1 MTKTYPQRLMLRL
14 LTASFMLFLALSL
27 GAQPRMSVKMKLSDA
42 STKDPVGFAT
52 VSITLKGH
60 DTASG
65 YILSTAEG
73 VAQLS
78 VVVKG
83 TYILKAELM
92 GYKTYEKEIRI
103 DKSVDLGEI
112 GMEPDV
118 EVLEAAS
125 VTAIGNPIIVKKDTV
140 EYSASSFKT
149 SDNDMLEELLKKL
162 PGVEVGSDGSITANG
177 ETITK
182 VMIDGKEFFLDD
194 PQLATKNIP
203 AKIIEKVRVVEKKSE
218 QAEFTGI
225 DDGDEETVID
235 LSVKKGMMD
244 GWFGN
249 VMAGGGHDLPD
260 KGYYTDGLTPAK
272 DGWRYQ
278 AAGMAGRF
286 SENSQLSI
294 ILNANNTNNRGF
306 NDVAGSMMQTM
317 RGSRG
322 FGRGTG
328 GWGRNGIT
336 SSWMAGANGAFD
348 LLDGDMELNG
358 NYMYG
363 GSRTDVEE
371 QSSRTTYMDDGS
383 LLIYDNDGYNIS
395 NSYGHRFGIRLDH
408 KFSENTSI
416 LFEPQF
422 NFGNGGYTEYS
433 DFLTLSEMDSERD
446 TTNLGFNENRGAN
459 RNWTTNGFLLFRQRL
474 GKPGRTLSVMFN
486 YRFSNNS
493 LLGYN
498 QSLTRTF
505 ELDTPKDSVINQ
517 RFDQDSRNYSMTG
530 RVVYTEPLGHDF
542 YLEANYS
549 YSWNKS
555 MSVKDTYNSGGL
567 VSDLL
572 DLENGHLAYDP
583 SGEVYDDI
591 YSNNIVNRYV
601 NQSAGL
607 NFMYQ
612 KEKLRAQLGAAL
624 RPTDTYNETNGE
636 VYDTLVLNWS
646 PQAMLSYD
654 IDDNT
659 NVRMFYFGRSSQPST
674 SQLMPVPDNS
684 DPLNVSLGNPYLIPY
699 FNHNIRAMFG
709 YTDKETFMSIH
720 GRFGGSLVQ
729 SPIVNAQW
737 YDENGAQYSIPVN
750 GPVSGSV
757 DGRVMV
763 NSPFAKDSK
772 FSVFSMTYARYNE
785 SNSYIGK
792 TGGFDTGLYYDSR
805 NAEFDYDRFMQD
817 FSDRKD
823 EMFTENRT
831 QSLSFTQ
838 RLRFTFRNDVVEVN
852 IGGRTRMSKSWYTI
866 ASYNQ
871 KPTWNNQVDASV
883 NWTIPGGVNLI
894 SGLDYNWYNGYTTP
908 QEDEFILNAEVNK
921 LLLKDRLTLA
931 VKAYDI
937 FNQSKNLSV
946 TDESNYH
953 LETRNNTLGRYIM
966 VSLTYRFGNFSG
978 PQGGR
983 GPGGRG
989 PMGPPPHGRR

>member
-395 NSYGHRFGIRLDH
+395 NSDGHRFGIRLDH

-542 YLEANYS
+542 YLEAN
-549 YSWNKS
+549 
-555 MSVKDTYNSGGL
+555 
-567 VSDLL
+567 
-572 DLENGHLAYDP
+572 
-583 SGEVYDDI
+583 
-591 YSNNIVNRYV
+591 
-601 NQSAGL
+601 
-607 NFMYQ
+607 
-612 KEKLRAQLGAAL
+612 
-624 RPTDTYNETNGE
+624 
-636 VYDTLVLNWS
+636 
-646 PQAMLSYD
+646 
-654 IDDNT
+654 
-659 NVRMFYFGRSSQPST
+659 
-674 SQLMPVPDNS
+674 
-684 DPLNVSLGNPYLIPY
+684 
-699 FNHNIRAMFG
+699 
-709 YTDKETFMSIH
+709 
-720 GRFGGSLVQ
+720 
-729 SPIVNAQW
+729 
-737 YDENGAQYSIPVN
+737 
-750 GPVSGSV
+750 
-757 DGRVMV
+757 
-763 NSPFAKDSK
+763 
-772 FSVFSMTYARYNE
+772 
-785 SNSYIGK
+785 
-792 TGGFDTGLYYDSR
+792 
-805 NAEFDYDRFMQD
+805 
-817 FSDRKD
+817 
-823 EMFTENRT
+823 
-831 QSLSFTQ
+831 
-838 RLRFTFRNDVVEVN
+838 
-852 IGGRTRMSKSWYTI
+852 
-866 ASYNQ
+866 
-871 KPTWNNQVDASV
+871 
-883 NWTIPGGVNLI
+883 
-894 SGLDYNWYNGYTTP
+894 
-908 QEDEFILNAEVNK
+908 
-921 LLLKDRLTLA
+921 
-931 VKAYDI
+931 
-937 FNQSKNLSV
+937 
-946 TDESNYH
+946 
-953 LETRNNTLGRYIM
+953 
-966 VSLTYRFGNFSG
+966 
-978 PQGGR
+978 
-983 GPGGRG
+983 
-989 PMGPPPHGRR
+989 

>member
-1 MTKTYPQRLMLRL
+1 MTKTYPQQSVVRL
-14 LTASFMLFLALSL
+14 LAVFFLLMPALFS
-27 GAQPRMSVKMKLSDA
+27 GAQPRYSISMKFVDE
-42 STKDPVGFAT
+42 STSDPVGFAT

-73 VAQLS
+73 NARLS
-78 VVVKG
+78 VAVKG
-83 TYILKAELM
+83 TYVLKAELM
-92 GYKTYEKEIRI
+92 GYISYQKEILI
-103 DKSVDLGEI
+103 DKSMDLGELK
-112 GMEPDV
+112 MKPDV

-125 VTAIGNPIIVKKDTV
+125 ITAVGNPIVVKKDTV

-162 PGVEVGSDGSITANG
+162 PGVEVDSDGTITANG

-235 LSVKKGMMD
+235 LSVKPRMMD

-260 KGYYTDGLTPAK
+260 KGYYTDGRTPAK

-286 SENSQLSI
+286 TDKSQISI

-306 NDVAGSMMQTM
+306 RDVAGSMMQNM

-322 FGRGTG
+322 MGRGTG

-336 SSWMAGANGAFD
+336 TSWMAGANGAFD
-348 LLDGDMELNG
+348 LLDGNMELNG

-363 GSRTDVEE
+363 GSSRLVEE

-383 LLIYDNDGYNIS
+383 LLIYDNDGQNTS
-395 NSYGHRFGIRLDH
+395 RSDGHRFGIRLDH

-433 DFLTLSEMDSERD
+433 DFVTVSEMGADRD
-446 TTNLGFNENRGAN
+446 TTNRGFNENRATN
-459 RNWTTNGFLLFRQRL
+459 DNWTANGFLLFRQKL
-474 GKPGRTLSVMFN
+474 GKPGRTLSLMFN
-486 YRFSNNS
+486 YNFSNNG
-493 LLGYN
+493 LQGYN
-498 QSLTRTF
+498 QSLTSTF
-505 ELDTPKDSVINQ
+505 ETGVQKDSIINQ
-517 RFDQDSRNYSMTG
+517 RFGQTSTSSSLSG
-530 RVVYTEPLGHDF
+530 RAVYTEPLGHDF

-549 YSWNKS
+549 YSWNMSK
-555 MSVKDTYNSGGL
+555 SVKDTYNSGGVLEDL
-567 VSDLL
+567 VDK
-572 DLENGHLAYDP
+572 DGGHMIYDP
-583 SGEVYDDI
+583 SGEKYDVT
-591 YSNNIVNRYV
+591 YSNNILNRYV

-612 KEKLRAQLGAAL
+612 KNKLRAQLGAAL
-624 RPTDTYNETNGE
+624 RPTDTHNVTNGE
-636 VYDTLVLNWS
+636 SYDSKVLNWS
-646 PQAMLSYD
+646 PQAMFGYD
-654 IDDNT
+654 IDDFT
-659 NVRMFYFGRSSQPST
+659 HVRMFYFGRSSQPST

-699 FNHNIRAMFG
+699 FSHNARLMFG
-709 YTDKETFMSIH
+709 YTDRETFMSIH
-720 GRFGGSLVQ
+720 GRFGASLVQ
-729 SPIVNAQW
+729 DPIVNAQW
-737 YDENGAQYSIPVN
+737 YDSNGAQFSIPVN
-750 GPVSGSV
+750 GPLSGSV
-757 DGRVMV
+757 DGRIMI
-763 NSPFAKDSK
+763 NSPFRKDSK
-772 FSVFSMTYARYNE
+772 FSVFSMTFARYNE

-792 TGGFDTGLYYDSR
+792 TDGFDTDAYYDSST
-805 NAEFDYDRFMQD
+805 AEFDYDSFHSD
-817 FSDRKD
+817 FASDGSR
-823 EMFTENRT
+823 MFTENKTR
-831 QSLSFTQ
+831 SLSFTQ
-838 RLRFTFRNDVVEVN
+838 RLRFTFRNDAVEVN
-852 IGGRTRMSKSWYTI
+852 IGGRTRVSKSWYTI
-866 ASYNQ
+866 SSYNQ

-894 SGLDYNWYNGYTTP
+894 SSIDYNWYNGYTTP
-908 QEDEFILNAEVNK
+908 QEDEVIFNAEVNK
-921 LLLKDRLTLA
+921 LFLKDRLTLA

-966 VSLTYRFGNFSG
+966 VSLTYRFGNFNG

-989 PMGPPPHGRR
+989 PMGGPPHRR

>member
-249 VMAGGGHDLPD
+249 AMAGGGHDLPD
-260 KGYYTDGLTPAK
+260 KGYYTDGMSPAS

-306 NDVAGSMMQTM
+306 NDLAGSMMQTM

-383 LLIYDNDGYNIS
+383 MLIYDNDGYNIS
-395 NSYGHRFGIRLDH
+395 NTDGHRFGVRFEH

-433 DFLTLSEMDSERD
+433 DFLTLSEMDADRD

-459 RNWTTNGFLLFRQRL
+459 RNWTTNGFLLT
-474 GKPGRTLSVMFN
+474 GPRTDSC
-486 YRFSNNS
+486 FSA
-493 LLGYN
+493 
-498 QSLTRTF
+498 R
-505 ELDTPKDSVINQ
+505 DS
-517 RFDQDSRNYSMTG
+517 
-530 RVVYTEPLGHDF
+530 
-542 YLEANYS
+542 
-549 YSWNKS
+549 
-555 MSVKDTYNSGGL
+555 
-567 VSDLL
+567 
-572 DLENGHLAYDP
+572 EN
-583 SGEVYDDI
+583 
-591 YSNNIVNRYV
+591 R
-601 NQSAGL
+601 AGL
-607 NFMYQ
+607 
-612 KEKLRAQLGAAL
+612 
-624 RPTDTYNETNGE
+624 
-636 VYDTLVLNWS
+636 S
-646 PQAMLSYD
+646 P
-654 IDDNT
+654 
-659 NVRMFYFGRSSQPST
+659 
-674 SQLMPVPDNS
+674 
-684 DPLNVSLGNPYLIPY
+684 
-699 FNHNIRAMFG
+699 
-709 YTDKETFMSIH
+709 
-720 GRFGGSLVQ
+720 
-729 SPIVNAQW
+729 
-737 YDENGAQYSIPVN
+737 
-750 GPVSGSV
+750 
-757 DGRVMV
+757 
-763 NSPFAKDSK
+763 
-772 FSVFSMTYARYNE
+772 
-785 SNSYIGK
+785 
-792 TGGFDTGLYYDSR
+792 
-805 NAEFDYDRFMQD
+805 
-817 FSDRKD
+817 
-823 EMFTENRT
+823 
-831 QSLSFTQ
+831 
-838 RLRFTFRNDVVEVN
+838 
-852 IGGRTRMSKSWYTI
+852 
-866 ASYNQ
+866 
-871 KPTWNNQVDASV
+871 
-883 NWTIPGGVNLI
+883 
-894 SGLDYNWYNGYTTP
+894 
-908 QEDEFILNAEVNK
+908 
-921 LLLKDRLTLA
+921 
-931 VKAYDI
+931 
-937 FNQSKNLSV
+937 
-946 TDESNYH
+946 
-953 LETRNNTLGRYIM
+953 
-966 VSLTYRFGNFSG
+966 
-978 PQGGR
+978 
-983 GPGGRG
+983 
-989 PMGPPPHGRR
+989 